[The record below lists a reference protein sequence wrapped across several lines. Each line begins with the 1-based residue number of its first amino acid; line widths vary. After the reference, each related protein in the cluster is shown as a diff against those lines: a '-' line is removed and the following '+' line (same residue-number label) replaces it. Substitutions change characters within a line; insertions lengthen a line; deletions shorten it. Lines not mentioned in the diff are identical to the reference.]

1 MAVQQTQQ
9 QSFCSRSSGQGG
21 DTKLYP
27 AHLHFKLPCPG
38 WLWAGQVVPAS
49 ALDASVTCC
58 PLPAGTGV
66 SDPAPHT
73 SGQHTPNPS
82 PHHSQGQCQGS
93 LLSSSH
99 PRQPAPRPLRRKNS
113 FLHRSVS
120 HHKHLCWCQALLVFL
135 SLVSKDSLF
144 FPTYTQIET
153 QQVKSAFHGIS
164 QNLKYLKCG
173 QQVRGGGSAP
183 LLW

>member
-1 MAVQQTQQ
+1 MVWQY
-9 QSFCSRSSGQGG
+9 SKPSSKASAPGPKAGQGG
-21 DTKLYP
+21 DTKLHP
-27 AHLHFKLPCPG
+27 ARLHFKLPCPG
-38 WLWAGQVVPAS
+38 WLWAGQVVPAG
-49 ALDASVTCC
+49 ALDTSVTCC

-73 SGQHTPNPS
+73 SEQHTPNPS

-99 PRQPAPRPLRRKNS
+99 PRQPAPRPSRRKN

-135 SLVSKDSLF
+135 SLVSKDSLV
-144 FPTYTQIET
+144 FPTYTQT
-153 QQVKSAFHGIS
+153 LDTTSSNQSFTFLLHPATAR
-164 QNLKYLKCG
+164 
-173 QQVRGGGSAP
+173 VRSVGMGMQSYR
-183 LLW
+183 